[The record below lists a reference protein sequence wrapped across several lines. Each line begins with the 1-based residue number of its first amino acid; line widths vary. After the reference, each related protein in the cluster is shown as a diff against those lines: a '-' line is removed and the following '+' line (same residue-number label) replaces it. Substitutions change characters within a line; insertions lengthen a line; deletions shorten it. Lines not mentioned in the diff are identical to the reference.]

1 MYVKPKHQVAFSLQ
15 KKNYLEEATEGNQ
28 DTSLLSP
35 LLFWVKRAR
44 DKHNKNAKIQDVTLQ
59 RIFWKMCITQKGE
72 KNLFGLKTDLRM
84 ASCSDLRVNWFHRNC
99 FCINASVTCDKRLC
113 TILCEPKAP
122 PGHWL
127 QMSRTLPNKSTEP
140 SWDKWLNDNKHSCE
154 TNKNK

>member
-1 MYVKPKHQVAFSLQ
+1 MMVQQTPHTHIKLWTIKSVRQTKTPSCFIFA
-15 KKNYLEEATEGNQ
+15 KKNYLEEAIEGNQ

-44 DKHNKNAKIQDVTLQ
+44 DKHNKNAKIQDITLQ

-72 KNLFGLKTDLRM
+72 KNLFCLKTDLGT

-113 TILCEPKAP
+113 RISHPLRAQGAT
-122 PGHWL
+122 W
-127 QMSRTLPNKSTEP
+127 TST
-140 SWDKWLNDNKHSCE
+140 
-154 TNKNK
+154 TNVYRA